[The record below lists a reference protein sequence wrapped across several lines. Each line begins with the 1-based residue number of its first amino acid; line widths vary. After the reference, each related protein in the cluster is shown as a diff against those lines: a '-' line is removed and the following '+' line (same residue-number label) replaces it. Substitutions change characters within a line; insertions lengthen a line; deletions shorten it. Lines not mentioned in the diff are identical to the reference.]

1 MTDQDIFDLAKD
13 LDTIGHQ
20 QKEIIRFIYVEPKG
34 PNDLSD
40 LMFYFSGRK
49 LISLSHKS
57 VYSSFSN
64 WSPADRTGWS
74 EKYYNGRTLEGP
86 WGAVLEEIQNL
97 KAALPHLD
105 LIIRESTEH
114 TSYHRMDD

>member
-13 LDTIGHQ
+13 LDSIGHQ
-20 QKEIIRFIYVEPKG
+20 QKETIRFIYVEPKG

-49 LISLSHKS
+49 LISMSHKS
-57 VYSSFSN
+57 VYSSFAH
-64 WSPADRTGWS
+64 WSPEDRTGWA
-74 EKYYNGRTLEGP
+74 EKTYYGRTLEGP
-86 WGAVLEEIQNL
+86 WGAVLEEVQTL
-97 KAALPHLD
+97 KSTFPHVD
-105 LIIRESTEH
+105 FIVRESSEH